1 MDGEQ
6 SSGETSAKVPAGDA
20 VQVTIGATVPTGF
33 EGTAADEVSEKIGV
47 EALVSK
53 DRGRITFVVPS
64 SELREVHQLRSVDNL
79 FVVVEEFQGYQ
90 FKENKEEALADFTA
104 LPSKLSWDIPL
115 GLWRQNNDI
124 KRKKTHGQRRGQPQG
139 QQRGSVAK
147 GIAAPG
153 ATGSVEDG
161 VHRLKVHDSS
171 DATGRDEQDAA
182 AAALS
187 ATTAK
192 EGEDVVEAGDT
203 ESPASGEDVAAPEEP
218 EELPG
223 GDGGRTLR
231 FRVTCNRAGDGHSF
245 TSMEVARE
253 FGGAVQDHFGWK
265 ADMKNFDVEV
275 LVNIHDQEM
284 CVGIA
289 LTEESLHRRNI
300 THFGPT
306 TLRSTLAY
314 GMLRLC
320 SPQPGDIIIDPM
332 CGTGAI
338 PVECGMEWPRS
349 FHIGGDSFPMA
360 TNRSVNNV
368 NHLNSKRNSGG
379 RSLPVDI
386 VQWDVCRL
394 PLKTASVDAC
404 VTDMPFGKR
413 MGSRRRNWDLY
424 PACLLELA
432 RVCRPG
438 TGRAALLTQDKKC
451 MSKVL
456 MQMGHLWR
464 KAHTVWVNVGGLHA
478 GVFLLRRTAA
488 PYDGPGPGHRERVAP
503 YAERATATA
512 TATAASDGAGARDD
526 GAGIGATGGDA

>member
-1 MDGEQ
+1 MREEKDKMDGEQ
-6 SSGETSAKVPAGDA
+6 SSGETSGEVPAVDA

-115 GLWRQNNDI
+115 GLWRQNNNI
-124 KRKKTHGQRRGQPQG
+124 KRKKTRGQQRGQPQG

-147 GIAAPG
+147 GNAAPG

-161 VHRLKVHDSS
+161 VHHLKVHDDS
-171 DATGRDEQDAA
+171 DATGLDEQDAA
-182 AAALS
+182 AAS

-192 EGEDVVEAGDT
+192 EEEDVVEAGDT
-203 ESPASGEDVAAPEEP
+203 ESPASGEDVAATEEP

-245 TSMEVARE
+245 TSMEAARE

-338 PVECGMEWPRS
+338 PVEGKKPSRRHRAVGRVPPAAQNGLHGRLCHRHAVRKEDGIAPEELGPVPGVLTGAGSRVQAWHGARRPPHARQEVHVQGADADGSPVAEGEHGVGECGRPAR
-349 FHIGGDSFPMA
+349 
-360 TNRSVNNV
+360 
-368 NHLNSKRNSGG
+368 
-379 RSLPVDI
+379 RSLPAETHGRPVRRP
-386 VQWDVCRL
+386 QPRAPRACR
-394 PLKTASVDAC
+394 PVRRA
-404 VTDMPFGKR
+404 R
-413 MGSRRRNWDLY
+413 RHRRQRQSRR
-424 PACLLELA
+424 
-432 RVCRPG
+432 
-438 TGRAALLTQDKKC
+438 
-451 MSKVL
+451 S
-456 MQMGHLWR
+456 
-464 KAHTVWVNVGGLHA
+464 
-478 GVFLLRRTAA
+478 
-488 PYDGPGPGHRERVAP
+488 
-503 YAERATATA
+503 
-512 TATAASDGAGARDD
+512 
-526 GAGIGATGGDA
+526 

>member
-1 MDGEQ
+1 LM
-6 SSGETSAKVPAGDA
+6 SSDSTL
-20 VQVTIGATVPTGF
+20 VTIGATVPTGF

-171 DATGRDEQDAA
+171 DATGRDEQ
-182 AAALS
+182 
-187 ATTAK
+187 
-192 EGEDVVEAGDT
+192 
-203 ESPASGEDVAAPEEP
+203 GEDVAAPEEP

-314 GMLRLC
+314 GMLRQC
-320 SPQPGDIIIDPM
+320 THREPSPASHEIACKSVLTVHNMRIYLGN
-332 CGTGAI
+332 
-338 PVECGMEWPRS
+338 S
-349 FHIGGDSFPMA
+349 LSMA

-478 GVFLLRRTAA
+478 GVFLLRRT
-488 PYDGPGPGHRERVAP
+488 
-503 YAERATATA
+503 
-512 TATAASDGAGARDD
+512 
-526 GAGIGATGGDA
+526 

>member
-1 MDGEQ
+1 M
-6 SSGETSAKVPAGDA
+6 
-20 VQVTIGATVPTGF
+20 QVTIGATVPTGF

-171 DATGRDEQDAA
+171 DATGRDEPSVLDAV
-182 AAALS
+182 S
-187 ATTAK
+187 YI
-192 EGEDVVEAGDT
+192 AGDT

-314 GMLRLC
+314 GMLRQC
-320 SPQPGDIIIDPM
+320 THREPSPASHEIACKYMRQPLFAGVAWSGPGVSTSA
-332 CGTGAI
+332 C
-338 PVECGMEWPRS
+338 
-349 FHIGGDSFPMA
+349 DSFPMA

-368 NHLNSKRNSGG
+368 NHLNSKRNSGRG

-503 YAERATATA
+503 Y
-512 TATAASDGAGARDD
+512 
-526 GAGIGATGGDA
+526 

>member
-6 SSGETSAKVPAGDA
+6 SSGETSGEVTAVDA

-115 GLWRQNNDI
+115 GLWRQNNNI
-124 KRKKTHGQRRGQPQG
+124 KRKKTRGQQRGQPQG

-147 GIAAPG
+147 GNAAPG

-161 VHRLKVHDSS
+161 VHHLKVHDDS
-171 DATGRDEQDAA
+171 DATGLDEQDAA
-182 AAALS
+182 AAS

-192 EGEDVVEAGDT
+192 EEEDVVEAGDT
-203 ESPASGEDVAAPEEP
+203 ESPASGEDVAATEEP

-231 FRVTCNRAGDGHSF
+231 FRVTCNRAGDGHNF
-245 TSMEVARE
+245 TSMEAALTVVCEHPSVSRLVDE
-253 FGGAVQDHFGWK
+253 PGRWLQ
-265 ADMKNFDVEV
+265 V

-394 PLKTASVDAC
+394 PLKTASMDAC

-464 KAHTVWVNVGGLHA
+464 KANTVWVNVGGLHA

-488 PYDGPGPGHRERVAP
+488 PYDGPSPGHRERAAP
-503 YAERATATA
+503 YAERA
-512 TATAASDGAGARDD
+512 ATAASDRAGARDD